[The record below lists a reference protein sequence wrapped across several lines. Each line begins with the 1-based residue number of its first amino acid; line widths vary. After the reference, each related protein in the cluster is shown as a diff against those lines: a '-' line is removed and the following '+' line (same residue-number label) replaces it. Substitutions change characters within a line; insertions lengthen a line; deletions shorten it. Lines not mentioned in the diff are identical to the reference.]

1 MNLKKM
7 KRVAA
12 GVVLTGLL
20 AVTAIFG
27 GCAGTVGRDG
37 ANGKDLTVHDLYEAA
52 KSIPGNEDM
61 TFEEFLREYLSYD
74 SGELENAASLVAS
87 VNRSLMSGV
96 SVRSKINER
105 SGGQVVTTSYFGSG
119 VILDVDRTSGDMTV
133 LTNCHVVYSVEGEF
147 NLSGMLLDGYSN
159 DITLWLYGSEY
170 LDGEAISAEIIATSK
185 YYDVALLKVSGSSV
199 VKRSHAIA
207 AEWTINE
214 EIYLGET
221 VYTIGN
227 ANANKM
233 SASVG
238 YVSKD
243 LETITV
249 NMDESYKYDVIRVST
264 PINSGNSGGGL
275 YDRSGELV
283 GLVNSKS
290 REDAGGFALPASKT
304 KRVVE
309 RMLTSYNGVET
320 HGVTVIRHGI
330 EVEAT
335 DSYSTGLNKDGF
347 AELYER
353 VEVTNVAVGKAYE
366 KLKKGDVITNVKVVR
381 GTETVEDMPIMRV
394 HNFLDV
400 MLAVMP
406 GDTVTITYVDGGGN
420 TQEAVMTFERSD
432 LVVRA

>member
-1 MNLKKM
+1 MNFKKI

-12 GVVLTGLL
+12 GIFITGLV

-27 GCAGTVGRDG
+27 GCTSSAGRDG
-37 ANGKDLTVHDLYEAA
+37 INGKDLTVHDLYEAA
-52 KSIPGNEDM
+52 KALPGNEDM
-61 TFEEFLREYLSYD
+61 TFEEFLREYLSYN
-74 SGELENAASLVAS
+74 SSELEGAASLEAA

-96 SVRSKINER
+96 SIRAKIDENNN
-105 SGGQVVTTSYFGSG
+105 GVPVKTSYFGSG
-119 VILDVDRTSGDMTV
+119 VILDVDKSSGDMTV
-133 LTNCHVVYSVEGEF
+133 LTNCHVVYSPDGVF
-147 NLSGMLLDGYSN
+147 NLGGMPLDGYSN
-159 DITLWLYGSEY
+159 EIRLWLYGSEY
-170 LDGEAISAEIIATSK
+170 LEKAEIEAKIIATSK
-185 YYDVALLKVSGSSV
+185 FYDVALLKVSGSDV
-199 VKRSHAIA
+199 VKRSYARA
-207 AEWTINE
+207 AEWTAKE

-221 VYTIGN
+221 VYAIGN

-233 SASVG
+233 SSSVG

-249 NMDESYKYDVIRVST
+249 NLDESYKYDVIRVSA

-290 REDAGGFALPASKT
+290 REDIGGFALPASET
-304 KRVVE
+304 KRVAE
-309 RMLTSYNGVET
+309 RMLKNYTGTET

-347 AELYER
+347 AELYDR
-353 VEVTNVAVGKAYE
+353 VEITNVSVGKAYE

-381 GTETVEDMPIMRV
+381 GSDTVEDMPIVRV
-394 HNFLDV
+394 HNFSDV
-400 MLAVMP
+400 MLSVMP
-406 GDTVTITYVDGGGN
+406 GDTVTITYIDAGGN
-420 TQEAVMTFERSD
+420 TKEAVMTFEKSD
-432 LVVRA
+432 LVTRS